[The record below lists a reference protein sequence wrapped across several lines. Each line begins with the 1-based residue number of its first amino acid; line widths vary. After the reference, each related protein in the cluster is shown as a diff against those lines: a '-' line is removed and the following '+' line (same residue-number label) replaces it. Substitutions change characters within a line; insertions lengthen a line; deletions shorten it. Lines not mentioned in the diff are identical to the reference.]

1 MLSDPYLGRFLYCQ
15 GLLTLRTWAT
25 PLSRSRPVR
34 RPRRSVE
41 LTTRSA
47 GAGPWRLSKFH
58 RSVCLT
64 GTPWLGGN
72 SLLDSNVSSYSP
84 KVSYQEGGSGEVC
97 SAHVYWAS
105 NSIVAS
111 GQTSPSGT
119 TPKKIKKS
127 YLRLALEGSAYKS
140 YAISDMKPPHPPH
153 SSCASGLF
161 G

>member
-34 RPRRSVE
+34 RPLRSVE

-58 RSVCLT
+58 RSVCLS
-64 GTPWLGGN
+64 GTPGLGGN
-72 SLLDSNVSSYSP
+72 LLLDSNVSSYSP

-105 NSIVAS
+105 NLIVAS

-119 TPKKIKKS
+119 SPKKQEVF
-127 YLRLALEGSAYKS
+127 LQHALEGPAYKS
-140 YAISDMKPPHPPH
+140 YAISDMKPPHPPR